1 LPSGPGQF
9 TVEPDGTL
17 IFADGSCLA
26 IVRVDAF
33 LNLRSLGAHDQER
46 VCREFAALVHGLA
59 HAQPLQALIESNPA
73 RPEAVI
79 DTVSATVTTPDHT
92 LREIAAPTLDWLER
106 EVARSHVPDLS
117 GYLIIA
123 PAPEARGGLAGVLDE
138 ARDQLGLRRA
148 GGDEARIDRHGL
160 DAAVDDTLAQ
170 VKASDLPAHRL
181 RRPDLLALLWRTAKS
196 GQAGAPPDDL
206 ADACDAGRLAAAL
219 EPRHWQERRRE
230 IAHTGP
236 DGTTV
241 YTRSLYLL
249 TAKVLTSPGYLGD
262 LIALDCAARLSWHL
276 RGLDNLRERG
286 KVLRKRKASAAN
298 VRRALERRTLPS
310 LDDEDNLAEAEGLAQ
325 HLHSADEGLA
335 LSTVVLTL
343 QAESMEALNAAT
355 RRALSLIGTR
365 LGIHPGKG
373 RGYQG
378 PLWKAS
384 LPLGQNAARRRAT
397 RWSTAAIGN
406 GLPFLSNNPGTAAG
420 MPLGFTTRGHELV
433 LLDLVDPSLP
443 NAVGIFAGRPGMGK
457 CVTPDTVVWSGGL
470 RRFGDVWGED
480 TIQGPHTVDRV
491 SAWYDDGERDGY
503 RVETEAGF
511 VIDGTPAHRV
521 WVRDDDGYEGW
532 RHMGALT
539 GREHIALAR
548 GVADWGQHEMPLDEA
563 YALGLVIADG
573 TFATA
578 QGREIVTVDKH
589 PLVIAAIAPV
599 LKRWRQRAGNR
610 STADVRIVAHN
621 DRHATATIT
630 ASHLHTWLADTY
642 GLRPAHSHD
651 KEAPAAVLQGTR
663 DVVRAFLRGYF
674 DGDGYC
680 NTQHGQTINV
690 AVGTASPALAAQ
702 IQHLLLGLGV
712 YAARRVKPVPG
723 YRDAHIV
730 AIRDAEAFAR
740 EVGFTRH
747 GLPKDWALV
756 ALLERPRNT
765 NTDTVPGLGPLL
777 RAARRRIQVAKHDTA
792 HPWRGANRYWA
803 RAVAPSYPTLRRL
816 IACLPACPE
825 RAELE
830 RVAGEHRAW
839 TRIARIVP
847 SRQRRIDCTVE
858 GSHAFIGNGMVN
870 HNTITLNRIGLWSL
884 YAGRRVCFIDPAGH
898 FGPLVELAGGELV
911 APGKQRAPKT
921 VNLWDLP
928 AGADLSEKV
937 EHLVAAH
944 EIMLTKRGED
954 LSPLHR
960 ALLDTAAQRV
970 YADHGLVEAMDAGA
984 GLRPLVGTDAPLEG
998 ELVAYLWRL
1007 ADEEGRTLGEQ
1018 EMLRQMHAS
1027 LQQYVGR
1034 GRYARLVE
1042 RHTTA
1047 NIEAHALSF
1056 DLGELPD
1063 HVYDLLMFTVT
1074 TAMAGR
1080 AKSMYDAT
1088 RGASLEV
1095 LIADELWGMTE
1106 RASAGHAIKD
1116 TALRSRHRGM
1126 AFLGATQQVS
1136 VLADNPVAKALLDAA
1151 SVKGIY
1157 RLHDVRGSGDRSTVD
1172 YICDV
1177 LHAPAETAERLRSLR
1192 MGQMMLFRES
1202 KDGTV
1207 RHGEVDVML
1216 PALERWLM
1224 TTEPWHDV
1232 PARTEAIARL
1242 GSVAAAIKELAA
1254 TREGS

>member
-1 LPSGPGQF
+1 MVGPLPLPSGPGQF

-59 HAQPLQALIESNPA
+59 HAQPLQALIESNPSH
-73 RPEAVI
+73 PEAVI

-92 LREIAAPTLDWLER
+92 LREIAAPTLEWLER

-123 PAPEARGGLAGVLDE
+123 PAPEARAGLAGVLDE

-181 RRPDLLALLWRTAKS
+181 RRPDLLALLWRTAKP

-206 ADACDAGRLAAAL
+206 AAACDAGRLAAAL

-230 IAHTGP
+230 IAHTSP

-397 RWSTAAIGN
+397 RWATAAIGN

-457 CVTPDTVVWSGGL
+457 
-470 RRFGDVWGED
+470 
-480 TIQGPHTVDRV
+480 
-491 SAWYDDGERDGY
+491 
-503 RVETEAGF
+503 
-511 VIDGTPAHRV
+511 
-521 WVRDDDGYEGW
+521 
-532 RHMGALT
+532 
-539 GREHIALAR
+539 
-548 GVADWGQHEMPLDEA
+548 
-563 YALGLVIADG
+563 
-573 TFATA
+573 
-578 QGREIVTVDKH
+578 
-589 PLVIAAIAPV
+589 
-599 LKRWRQRAGNR
+599 
-610 STADVRIVAHN
+610 
-621 DRHATATIT
+621 
-630 ASHLHTWLADTY
+630 
-642 GLRPAHSHD
+642 
-651 KEAPAAVLQGTR
+651 
-663 DVVRAFLRGYF
+663 
-674 DGDGYC
+674 
-680 NTQHGQTINV
+680 
-690 AVGTASPALAAQ
+690 
-702 IQHLLLGLGV
+702 
-712 YAARRVKPVPG
+712 
-723 YRDAHIV
+723 
-730 AIRDAEAFAR
+730 
-740 EVGFTRH
+740 
-747 GLPKDWALV
+747 
-756 ALLERPRNT
+756 
-765 NTDTVPGLGPLL
+765 
-777 RAARRRIQVAKHDTA
+777 
-792 HPWRGANRYWA
+792 
-803 RAVAPSYPTLRRL
+803 
-816 IACLPACPE
+816 
-825 RAELE
+825 
-830 RVAGEHRAW
+830 
-839 TRIARIVP
+839 
-847 SRQRRIDCTVE
+847 
-858 GSHAFIGNGMVN
+858 
-870 HNTITLNRIGLWSL
+870 TITLNRIGLWSL
-884 YAGRRVCFIDPAGH
+884 YAGRRVCFVDPAGH

-928 AGADLSEKV
+928 AGVDLSEKV
-937 EHLVAAH
+937 EHIVAAH

-960 ALLDTAAQRV
+960 SLLDTAAQRV

-998 ELVAYLWRL
+998 ELVAHLWRL

-1034 GRYARLVE
+1034 GRYARLVD
-1042 RHTTA
+1042 RFTTA
-1047 NIEAHALSF
+1047 NIQAHALSF

-1151 SVKGIY
+1151 SIKGIY

>member
-1 LPSGPGQF
+1 VVGPLPLPSGPGQF

-59 HAQPLQALIESNPA
+59 HAQPLQALIESNPSH
-73 RPEAVI
+73 PEAVI

-92 LREIAAPTLDWLER
+92 LREIAAPTLEWLER

-123 PAPEARGGLAGVLDE
+123 PAPEARAGLAGVLDE

-181 RRPDLLALLWRTAKS
+181 RRPDLLALLWRTAKP

-206 ADACDAGRLAAAL
+206 AAACDAGRLAAAL

-230 IAHTGP
+230 IAHTSP

-397 RWSTAAIGN
+397 RWATAAIGN

-457 CVTPDTVVWSGGL
+457 
-470 RRFGDVWGED
+470 
-480 TIQGPHTVDRV
+480 
-491 SAWYDDGERDGY
+491 
-503 RVETEAGF
+503 
-511 VIDGTPAHRV
+511 
-521 WVRDDDGYEGW
+521 
-532 RHMGALT
+532 
-539 GREHIALAR
+539 
-548 GVADWGQHEMPLDEA
+548 
-563 YALGLVIADG
+563 
-573 TFATA
+573 
-578 QGREIVTVDKH
+578 
-589 PLVIAAIAPV
+589 
-599 LKRWRQRAGNR
+599 
-610 STADVRIVAHN
+610 
-621 DRHATATIT
+621 
-630 ASHLHTWLADTY
+630 
-642 GLRPAHSHD
+642 
-651 KEAPAAVLQGTR
+651 
-663 DVVRAFLRGYF
+663 
-674 DGDGYC
+674 
-680 NTQHGQTINV
+680 
-690 AVGTASPALAAQ
+690 
-702 IQHLLLGLGV
+702 
-712 YAARRVKPVPG
+712 
-723 YRDAHIV
+723 
-730 AIRDAEAFAR
+730 
-740 EVGFTRH
+740 
-747 GLPKDWALV
+747 
-756 ALLERPRNT
+756 
-765 NTDTVPGLGPLL
+765 
-777 RAARRRIQVAKHDTA
+777 
-792 HPWRGANRYWA
+792 
-803 RAVAPSYPTLRRL
+803 
-816 IACLPACPE
+816 
-825 RAELE
+825 
-830 RVAGEHRAW
+830 
-839 TRIARIVP
+839 
-847 SRQRRIDCTVE
+847 
-858 GSHAFIGNGMVN
+858 
-870 HNTITLNRIGLWSL
+870 TITLNRIGLWSL
-884 YAGRRVCFIDPAGH
+884 YAGRRVCFVDPAGH

-928 AGADLSEKV
+928 AGVDLSEKV
-937 EHLVAAH
+937 EHIVAAH

-960 ALLDTAAQRV
+960 SLLDTAAQRV

-998 ELVAYLWRL
+998 ELVAHLWRL

-1034 GRYARLVE
+1034 GRYARLVD
-1042 RHTTA
+1042 RFTTA
-1047 NIEAHALSF
+1047 NIQAHALSF

-1151 SVKGIY
+1151 SIKGIY